1 MSETSC
7 FSQTHTGHITWLICE
22 YFLTWLQHHITITI
36 LNVTVIVSCGN
47 AAVSLPFF
55 TWCIILHTQLLATN
69 GIFIGTDVV
78 IDTWWTMCQRPISG
92 QTCSRIAL
100 CHAHAECQH
109 TVCAAVG
116 RVTLTA
122 GSSTRRSSR
131 RVQAKLELYGQKKK
145 QKQKM
150 KKQNKIKTSMVYC
163 TIQDNV
169 II

>member
-1 MSETSC
+1 
-7 FSQTHTGHITWLICE
+7 
-22 YFLTWLQHHITITI
+22 
-36 LNVTVIVSCGN
+36 
-47 AAVSLPFF
+47 
-55 TWCIILHTQLLATN
+55 
-69 GIFIGTDVV
+69 
-78 IDTWWTMCQRPISG
+78 
-92 QTCSRIAL
+92 
-100 CHAHAECQH
+100 
-109 TVCAAVG
+109 
-116 RVTLTA
+116 LTA